1 MTKIIEVIETYVNKG
16 KGTEESVIRQVYQLW
31 TKDGKLIFEN
41 DPCPEENNQ
50 SQETKTLKTLETES
64 KNIQMKSSRM
74 DDVVEDRRLLT
85 DKCLDT
91 HSTKQE
97 LNKEILNDYSK
108 THCTCSDYNPK
119 CDYCKK
125 KDAISVK
132 EVKV

>member
-1 MTKIIEVIETYVNKG
+1 MKEQLIEEIKKANDNIE
-16 KGTEESVIRQVYQLW
+16 
-31 TKDGKLIFEN
+31 KLISELALNLTYLKFKRIELK
-41 DPCPEENNQ
+41 ELENNQ
-50 SQETKTLKTLETES
+50 SQETKTLKTLGTES
-64 KNIQMKSSRM
+64 KNIQMKSPRI